1 MRGLALIAII
11 AVSGLAHAAPPR
23 PVLPVMSD
31 AEIRTELA
39 PGQTVEAR
47 VNGDMNGDGDIDTAF
62 IVAGADSRD
71 LHVFLSARGEYDM
84 FRERAGSFSLEPYAL
99 GPADLSVKNGVLIV
113 SDLTGGT
120 SALATTYRFRGEKG
134 MPKMRLIGLDAKA
147 YSRTWAHDGAEMSWN
162 LLTGDVIAAQLK
174 LVGSGENATYEKA
187 GAKRS
192 RRPVAPIFME
202 DTPNAEDELNAA
214 TKGR

>member
-1 MRGLALIAII
+1 MRSLALIAIVT
-11 AVSGLAHAAPPR
+11 VSVTTYAAPPR
-23 PVLPVMSD
+23 PVVPVMSD
-31 AEIRTELA
+31 AAVRDELA

-47 VNGDMNGDGDIDTAF
+47 IDGDMNGDGDIDTAF
-62 IVAGADSRD
+62 VVAGEDRRD
-71 LHVFLSARGEYDM
+71 LHVFFAARGEFDL
-84 FRERAGSFSLEPYAL
+84 FHERAGSVSLEPYAL

-113 SDLTGGT
+113 EDLTGGT
-120 SALATTYRFRGEKG
+120 SALATTYRFRGDKD
-134 MPKMRLIGLDAKA
+134 MPQMRLIGLDAKA

-162 LLTGDVIAAQLK
+162 LLTGDVIAARLK

-187 GAKRS
+187 GTKRF
-192 RRPVAPIFME
+192 RRPVAPVFMA